1 MHRGD
6 AKTHNALGQPPTDC
20 LNPTMPGVDPTD
32 PLNPTI
38 AGSPALSA
46 SARRRERFRV
56 RAPPLRRDGV
66 RAHRAAPPGALE
78 LPLGLLELGC
88 AGRLELLTQP
98 EGPLPPLSTLP
109 RGLPPATLPLVS
121 ELERL
126 FLSSPE
132 WLPPHSHERAR
143 RCWSRAPEPRA
154 LLALEPTPV
163 HGELRAERD
172 PRSGAVLA
180 FAEVLRL
187 ENPGLSAKNSLS
199 LQRAPGPPGE
209 ALRGAATNYP
219 FWPGGLDEPS
229 LEQIQARDLQEQDID
244 FETDLLTTPPGLKR
258 GVDFQPQGTRAPG
271 PLSLSSLLGAL
282 DPLELGG
289 EEEEEEEG
297 AAGGARPAGGAPR
310 PQPPGGG
317 PAEPPLRRAD
327 SLEELVLQKVL
338 AAPPGPP
345 ACRRRPPGAP
355 RGAVGRAGGHQRPR
369 GRLLQEDPRPAFTWP
384 FEPDPFQKQA
394 ILCLERGQSVFVAA
408 HTSAGKTAVAEY
420 AIALSRRHM
429 TRTIYTSPI
438 KALSNQKF
446 RDFKATFGDVGL
458 LTGDVQLQPDAS
470 CLIMTTEILR
480 SMLYNGSDIVRD
492 LEWVIFDE
500 VHYINDAERGVVW
513 EEVLIMLPDHV
524 NLILLSATVPN
535 TLEFAQWVGR
545 IKRKRLRVISTR
557 QRPVPLEHFLYT
569 GNSPRTRDQLFLLL
583 DAHGTFCTQGY
594 YAAVEAKKER
604 TSKHAQSF
612 GAKQPTFGGTGPGQD
627 KGVWL
632 ALLGALRAREQ
643 LPVVAFTFSRS
654 RCDEHAAALGS
665 LDLTSSAEKS
675 EVHVFFQKCV
685 ARLKGS
691 DRQLPQ
697 VLHLAELLKRG
708 IGVHHSGVLP
718 ILKEVVEMLFS
729 KGLVKVL
736 FATETFAMGVNMPAR
751 TVVFDSVRK
760 HDGTNFRDLLP
771 GEYVQMAGRAGRRGL
786 DRTGT
791 VIILCK
797 GPVPEMADLHRMML
811 GRPTRLESQFRLTYT
826 MILNLLRVEALRVED
841 MMRRSFSEFHARR
854 DAPAHERRVAELS
867 RALEA
872 LGEVDTSGPLAD
884 LPRYY
889 STVRALRQARA
900 LLQRRAAESVAGLKA
915 LAPGRVVVVNTPAH
929 RNALGLIL
937 QASSDGGGRS
947 FTALVLCEKPPEEG
961 GPPAGSSPPPD
972 VPYPEDLL
980 LTRLFV
986 PEGPCGHALEKL
998 VPSDIVAITAKTLRV
1013 NAERVLEDVRRRQA
1027 PRYRKDPPGA
1037 EASAA
1042 AQELA
1047 RLAGGAAGGLPCLEP
1062 VGALQLRDVEAVEAA
1077 ARVRDAAAA
1086 LGSFQCVRSPRF
1098 AQQFSRLAARQE
1110 LLEQVEQLR
1119 FLLSDQSLLLLP
1131 EYHQRVE
1138 VLRALGYVDGAGAV
1152 RLAGRVACEMSAHE
1166 LLLTEL
1172 VLGNVLTA
1180 LRPEESAALLSCTV
1194 CPGRGPPP
1202 APLPAPLQQGME
1214 QIRAVAERV
1223 GTLQRDCGLPQSV
1236 EDFVEQFNFGLVE
1249 VVYEWARGM
1258 PFADIARLAAVQEG
1272 VVVRC
1277 IQRLEETCRDVRKA
1291 ARLIGEPTLCAKME
1305 AASSMIKRD
1314 IVFAASLYTQ

>member
-1 MHRGD
+1 MELERIALPPRG
-6 AKTHNALGQPPTDC
+6 P
-20 LNPTMPGVDPTD
+20 
-32 PLNPTI
+32 
-38 AGSPALSA
+38 
-46 SARRRERFRV
+46 
-56 RAPPLRRDGV
+56 
-66 RAHRAAPPGALE
+66 LE
-78 LPLGLLELGC
+78 LPLALLELGC
-88 AGRLELLTQP
+88 AGRLELLTRP
-98 EGPLPPLSTLP
+98 EGPGGPPLPLSTLP
-109 RGLPPATLPLVS
+109 RGLPPFAPPLVA
-121 ELERL
+121 ELERR
-126 FLSSPE
+126 FLGSPE
-132 WLPPHSHERAR
+132 WLPPHGHERAPR
-143 RCWSRAPEPRA
+143 RWSRAPEPRA
-154 LLALEPTPV
+154 LFVLEPTPP
-163 HGELRAERD
+163 HGALRAERD
-172 PRSGAVLA
+172 PRSGALLG
-180 FAEVLRL
+180 FAEALL
-187 ENPGLSAKNSLS
+187 DNPGLSAKNSLS
-199 LQRAPGPPGE
+199 LRRAPGPPAQ

-229 LEQIQARDLQEQDID
+229 LEQIRAHDSQEQDVD
-244 FETDLLTTPPGLKR
+244 FEADLLTTPPGLKR
-258 GVDFQPQGTRAPG
+258 GVDFQPQGARAPG

-282 DPLELGG
+282 DTFELGD
-289 EEEEEEEG
+289 EE
-297 AAGGARPAGGAPR
+297 AAGGAGPTGGAGPAGGPPR

-317 PAEPPLRRAD
+317 PEEPPLRRAD
-327 SLEELVLQKVL
+327 SLEELVLQEVL
-338 AAPPGPP
+338 AAPPPPP
-345 ACRRRPPGAP
+345 AAPPEPPEEQWAEPVDISAP
-355 RGAVGRAGGHQRPR
+355 VDDFYKKIP
-369 GRLLQEDPRPAFTWP
+369 DPAFTWP

-408 HTSAGKTAVAEY
+408 HTSAGKTVVAEY
-420 AIALSRRHM
+420 AIALARRHM

-480 SMLYNGSDIVRD
+480 SMLYNGSDIIRD

-569 GNSPRTRDQLFLLL
+569 GNSPRTRDQFFLLL
-583 DAHGTFCTQGY
+583 DARGTFCTQGY

-751 TVVFDSVRK
+751 TVVFDSIRK

-786 DRTGT
+786 DATGT

-797 GPVPEMADLHRMML
+797 GPVPDMADLHRMML

-841 MMRRSFSEFHARR
+841 MMRRSFSEFHVRR
-854 DAPAHERRVAELS
+854 DAPAHERRVAEPGGGFGAVWGRLGAVSGPDAPQAHERRVAELS

-872 LGEVDTSGPLAD
+872 LGEVETSGPLAD
-884 LPRYY
+884 LPQYY
-889 STVRALRQARA
+889 RTVRELRQARA
-900 LLQRRAAESVAGLKA
+900 LLQRRAVESVAGLKA

-937 QASSDGGGRS
+937 QVSSDGPNRT

-961 GPPAGSSPPPD
+961 GPPAPGSPPPD
-972 VPYPEDLL
+972 APYPEDLL
-980 LTRLFV
+980 HTKLFV

-998 VPSDIVAITAKTLRV
+998 LPGDIAAITARTLRL
-1013 NAERVLEDVRRRQA
+1013 NPERVLADARRRPA
-1027 PRYRKDPPGA
+1027 PRSRKEEAGA

-1047 RLAGGAAGGLPCLEP
+1047 RLAGGAPGGLPCLEP
-1062 VGALQLRDVEAVEAA
+1062 AGALQLRDPEAVEAA
-1077 ARVRDAAAA
+1077 ARARDLAATLA
-1086 LGSFQCVRSPRF
+1086 SFQCVRSPRF
-1098 AQQFSRLAARQE
+1098 AQQFARLAARQE

-1152 RLAGRVACEMSAHE
+1152 RLPGRVACEMSCQE

-1180 LRPEESAALLSCTV
+1180 LRPEESAALLSCIA
-1194 CPGRGPPP
+1194 CPGRGGPPP
-1202 APLPAPLQQGME
+1202 GPLPPALQQ
-1214 QIRAVAERV
+1214 
-1223 GTLQRDCGLPQSV
+1223 SV
-1236 EDFVEQFNFGLVE
+1236 DDFVEQFGFGLVE
-1249 VVYEWARGM
+1249 VVYEWARGT
-1258 PFADIARLAAVQEG
+1258 PFAELARLTAAQEG

-1291 ARLIGEPTLCAKME
+1291 AQLVGEPALRAKME
-1305 AASSMIKRD
+1305 AASAMIKRD